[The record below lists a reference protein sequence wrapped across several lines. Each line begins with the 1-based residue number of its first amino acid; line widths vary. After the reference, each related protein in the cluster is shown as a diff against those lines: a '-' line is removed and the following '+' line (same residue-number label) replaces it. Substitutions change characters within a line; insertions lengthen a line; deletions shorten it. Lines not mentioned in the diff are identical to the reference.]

1 MLVADEEYLN
11 LDQVEKE
18 FCSARQA
25 YTHAQQ
31 EKVTKERDLRPNSQE
46 PLLLLGLWAVLAPV
60 QCSPGHPSW
69 RYSSSEVVTPRKEL
83 HRDKS
88 VQVLG
93 WLCYSL
99 CVAEQRHV
107 IHMWHKKLFSPR
119 HLPLM
124 TQDDQ
129 GALQID
135 YPIGPSDCYYLGY
148 LEEIPLSMVTL
159 DTCYGG
165 LEGIMNLD
173 DLTYETKT
181 LMCSERL
188 EHIVYQIVAD
198 ASGTG
203 PAFRPDHKEDRQPL
217 PPEVDVSVAPR
228 AGNLQCAEA
237 EVLEGAFR
245 TDLLHLVS
253 DKLAL

>member
-1 MLVADEEYLN
+1 
-11 LDQVEKE
+11 
-18 FCSARQA
+18 
-25 YTHAQQ
+25 
-31 EKVTKERDLRPNSQE
+31 
-46 PLLLLGLWAVLAPV
+46 
-60 QCSPGHPSW
+60 
-69 RYSSSEVVTPRKEL
+69 
-83 HRDKS
+83 
-88 VQVLG
+88 
-93 WLCYSL
+93 
-99 CVAEQRHV
+99 
-107 IHMWHKKLFSPR
+107 MWHKKLFSPG

-124 TQDDQ
+124 NQDDQ

-173 DLTYETKT
+173 DLTYEIKT

-203 PAFRPDHKEDRQPL
+203 PAFRPDHKEDRQSL

-228 AGNLQCAEA
+228 VISRMLATYPSVMSALDQFSNSMYCVYNNVTMCIKFLLQISNMVDSFYKGLVLNFWLIAVLIYDVQDPTRMNDYNVPYGPYARYRAATFLPYGDPSTSFIFNRDGPNLTQFES
-237 EVLEGAFR
+237 ELYVLCNSPFS
-245 TDLLHLVS
+245 LV
-253 DKLAL
+253 